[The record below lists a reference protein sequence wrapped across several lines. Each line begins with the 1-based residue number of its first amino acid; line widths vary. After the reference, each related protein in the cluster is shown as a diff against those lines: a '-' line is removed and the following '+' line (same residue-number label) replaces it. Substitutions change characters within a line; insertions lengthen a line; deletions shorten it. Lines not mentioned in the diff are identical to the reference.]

1 MSVPSE
7 LTGVWRREVITT
19 PAGFRDE
26 TTTVLW
32 LQTDTW
38 YADIR
43 VKADRPIHPGATSFA
58 DYSNAELLALA
69 ATQGFAGELTAHDGV
84 CLWRRDLDYQPPS
97 SEPDEATF
105 AIDGEVMIE
114 DGIHS
119 AYQEIWRREPGS
131 TGLLQAWRR
140 ENGLRVRAGAFFME
154 ILDRDLPL
162 PPGASLGAIV
172 EAALAAGD
180 RSTAI
185 DALAMRISFGTI
197 ETDGAWRVTLS
208 TWPWTE
214 GQTLPAG
221 DWTPV

>member
-1 MSVPSE
+1 MPVPPE

-19 PAGFRDE
+19 PAGYRDE

-32 LQTDTW
+32 LQTETW
-38 YADIR
+38 YADLRI
-43 VKADRPIHPGATSFA
+43 KADRPVRADATSFA
-58 DYSNAELLALA
+58 DYSDAELLALA
-69 ATQGFAGELTAHDGV
+69 ASQGFAGELTAKDGV

-97 SEPDEATF
+97 GEPDEATF

-131 TGLLQAWRR
+131 TGVLEAWRC
-140 ENGLRVRAGAFFME
+140 ETGLRVRAGSYFME

-162 PPGASLGAIV
+162 PAGASLTAIV
-172 EAALAAGD
+172 QTALDAGD

-185 DALAMRISFGTI
+185 DALSMRISFGTI
-197 ETDGAWRVTLS
+197 EADGTWRVTLS

-214 GQTLPAG
+214 GLAPPAG
-221 DWTPV
+221 HWTPV